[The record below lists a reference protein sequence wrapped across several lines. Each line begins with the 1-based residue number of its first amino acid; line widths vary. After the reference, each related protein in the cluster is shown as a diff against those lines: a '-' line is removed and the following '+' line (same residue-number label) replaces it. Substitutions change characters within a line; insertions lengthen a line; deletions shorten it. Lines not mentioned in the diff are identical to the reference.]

1 MNKSFTYVAV
11 GVLGVSLAGNVWLG
25 RQLGS
30 AKDDIA
36 AKQDAIKKLQA
47 ETERLDREL
56 WQIGRGLDFNKP
68 FGVEPGAKIDD
79 ASLAAKFM
87 DTECGYVGFKPAD
100 IIGEKD
106 SKRVAEVS
114 GFMDRTWKDKAGAEK
129 AAALLRSWM
138 AFWMDG
144 SAFGWSV
151 EVNAPEPG
159 WDWRV
164 RFRVEHK
171 ELAEIIRKRQ
181 K

>member
-1 MNKSFTYVAV
+1 MKNGFVYIAV
-11 GVLGVSLAGNVWLG
+11 GVLGVSLAGNAWLG
-25 RQLGS
+25 SELGV
-30 AKDDIA
+30 AREDGVKKDET
-36 AKQDAIKKLQA
+36 IKKLQA

-56 WQIGRGLDFNKP
+56 WKIGRGLDFNKP
-68 FGVEPGAKIDD
+68 FGVEPGALIDE

-87 DTECGYVGFKPAD
+87 DTEGGYVGFKPAD
-100 IIGEKD
+100 IVGEKD
-106 SKRVAEVS
+106 SKRVAEIS
-114 GFMDRTWKDKAGAEK
+114 GYLDRTWKEKADAEK
-129 AAALLRSWM
+129 AAAALRAWMTFWM
-138 AFWMDG
+138 AD

-151 EVNAPEPG
+151 ELNAPEPG